1 MKKIIFIFFFL
12 NLNLAYGNSDI
23 AYINIQYILLN
34 SDIGKYY
41 NKILFNSE
49 NENKKKL
56 EKSQSDL
63 KLMEQEIKDKK
74 NILKKEEINQKIKSL
89 NSSFVQFKNTRND
102 LNNELIN
109 KKKKYTKE
117 VINILNPILTKY
129 VEDNSILILFDK
141 KNIVVGKKTLD
152 ITNDL
157 IILLNKETKKI
168 DFKAND

>member
-56 EKSQSDL
+56 EKIQSDL

-74 NILKKEEINQKIKSL
+74 NILKKEDINQKIKSL

>member
-56 EKSQSDL
+56 EKIQSDL

>member
-1 MKKIIFIFFFL
+1 
-12 NLNLAYGNSDI
+12 
-23 AYINIQYILLN
+23 
-34 SDIGKYY
+34 
-41 NKILFNSE
+41 
-49 NENKKKL
+49 
-56 EKSQSDL
+56 
-63 KLMEQEIKDKK
+63 MEQEIKDKK
-74 NILKKEEINQKIKSL
+74 NILKKEELNQKIKSL

>member
-1 MKKIIFIFFFL
+1 
-12 NLNLAYGNSDI
+12 
-23 AYINIQYILLN
+23 
-34 SDIGKYY
+34 
-41 NKILFNSE
+41 
-49 NENKKKL
+49 
-56 EKSQSDL
+56 
-63 KLMEQEIKDKK
+63 MEQEIKDKK
-74 NILKKEEINQKIKSL
+74 NILKKEELNQKIKSL

-157 IILLNKETKKI
+157 IILLNKETKQIELKS
-168 DFKAND
+168 NDQ

>member
-12 NLNLAYGNSDI
+12 NINLAYGNSDI

-56 EKSQSDL
+56 EKIQSDL

-74 NILKKEEINQKIKSL
+74 NILKKEELNQKIKSL

>member
-56 EKSQSDL
+56 EKIQSHL
-63 KLMEQEIKDKK
+63 KLMEQEIKDKR

>member
-56 EKSQSDL
+56 EKIQSDL

-74 NILKKEEINQKIKSL
+74 NILKKEELNQKIKSL